1 MFWRR
6 DFYVCS
12 SLYHPL
18 ISMAISDKFRSAL
31 QLLLC
36 YPLLSMSSCQGKTTA
51 DTSPKPTPA
60 TGITV
65 TIDPTKTFQ
74 TINHFGA
81 SDAWSCQ
88 FVGQWP
94 DAKRNAIADLLFSR
108 DTSASGQPKGIGLSM
123 WRFNIGAG
131 TAEQGSNSGIGDEWR
146 RAESFLN
153 ADGTYDWNKQ
163 AGQVW
168 FLQAAKQRGVPSFLA
183 FPNSPP
189 VQYTL
194 NGKGFASNKV
204 PNLSAE
210 KYDQYGQFM
219 ADVVTGVRTKTG
231 ITFDYVSPV
240 NEPQWD
246 WSDGGQEGTP
256 YFNNQI
262 AGITR
267 SLSKALTSRGLQ
279 TKISI
284 AEAGQI
290 DFLYGD
296 NGRQGKGT
304 QITGFFDKTSA
315 DYVGNL
321 TNLVPAIGYHSYFTT
336 SPYGDA
342 VKKRQQ
348 LAATAAGQSNLGTW
362 MSEYCILGDNA
373 GEINGSGK
381 DLGIDPAI
389 YIAKVIHND
398 LVNANI
404 SAWHWWIA
412 ISPYN
417 YKDGL
422 IYIDKAKTDGS
433 FQPSKMLWALGNYS
447 RFIRPGAVRIN
458 VDQAQN
464 SAGLLVSAY
473 KNTDGQLVTVVIN
486 AGNDAQLITPASSP
500 NLPARLT
507 MYTTSATADLARS
520 TVSKTGD
527 AVTIPAKSIVT
538 LVGEK

>member
-1 MFWRR
+1 
-6 DFYVCS
+6 
-12 SLYHPL
+12 
-18 ISMAISDKFRSAL
+18 MAVTLRSAL
-31 QLLLC
+31 YLLLG
-36 YPLLSMSSCQGKTTA
+36 YSLLGAGGCQGKQPN
-51 DTSPKPTPA
+51 DSSPKPTPA
-60 TGITV
+60 PGVTITV
-65 TIDPTKTFQ
+65 NPARTYQ
-74 TINHFGA
+74 TIAHFGA

-108 DTSASGQPKGIGLSM
+108 DTLAGGQPKGIGLSM

-131 TAEQGSNSGIGDEWR
+131 TAEQGSGSGIGDEWR
-146 RAESFLN
+146 RAESFLTPD
-153 ADGTYDWNKQ
+153 ATYDWNKQ

-168 FLQAAKQRGVPSFLA
+168 FLQAARQRSVPHFLA

-189 VQYTL
+189 VQFTL
-194 NGKGFASNKV
+194 NGKGFASNSV

-210 KYDQYGQFM
+210 KFDQYGQFM
-219 ADVVTGVRTKTG
+219 ANVVAGIQTKTG
-231 ITFDYVSPV
+231 VTFDYVSPV

-267 SLSKALTSRGLQ
+267 SLSQALTAKGLS

-304 QITGFFDKTSA
+304 QITGLFDKTSA

-321 TNLVPAIGYHSYFTT
+321 SNLVPAIGYHSYFTT

-348 LAATAAGQSNLGTW
+348 VATTAAGQSNLATW
-362 MSEYCILGDNA
+362 MSEYCILGDNN

-398 LVNANI
+398 LVNANV
-404 SAWHWWIA
+404 SAWHWWLA
-412 ISPYN
+412 ITPYN

-422 IYIDKAKTDGS
+422 IYIDKNKADGNY
-433 FQPSKMLWALGNYS
+433 QPSKMLWALGNFS
-447 RFIRPGAVRIN
+447 RFIRPGAVRVN
-458 VDQAQN
+458 VELGQ
-464 SAGLLVSAY
+464 SSTGLLASSY
-473 KNTDGQLVTVVIN
+473 KNTNGQLVTVLIN
-486 AGNDAQLITPASSP
+486 PGADAQTVSAVNPTGQAQKLAV
-500 NLPARLT
+500 
-507 MYTTSATADLARS
+507 YTTSATADLAKSELAKS
-520 TVSKTGD
+520 TDTLTVPG
-527 AVTIPAKSIVT
+527 KSIVT
-538 LVGEK
+538 LVSDTGR